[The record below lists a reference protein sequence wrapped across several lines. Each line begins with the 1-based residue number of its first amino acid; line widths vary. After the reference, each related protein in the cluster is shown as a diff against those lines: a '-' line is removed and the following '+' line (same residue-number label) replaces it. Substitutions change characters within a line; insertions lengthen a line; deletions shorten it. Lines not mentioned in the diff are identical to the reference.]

1 MTVFFNISRLIIIE
15 TRRQLL
21 TIYSCFINITL
32 ISTENKNIMNDF
44 SQLTDV
50 VKILIS
56 KVLKVNAISSS
67 LEKEIQLVIL
77 T

>member
-1 MTVFFNISRLIIIE
+1 
-15 TRRQLL
+15 
-21 TIYSCFINITL
+21 
-32 ISTENKNIMNDF
+32 MNDF

-56 KVLKVNAISSS
+56 KMLKVNAISSS